1 MEEKQKEQT
10 ILNELYQKQ
19 PLTSEQED
27 IIMKQIIYLEK
38 CLKEHKDDKI
48 TRNDIKKLRKCM
60 E

>member
-1 MEEKQKEQT
+1 MEEKQKEQN

-38 CLKEHKDDKI
+38 CLKENKDDKI

>member
-10 ILNELYQKQ
+10 ILNELYKKQ

-38 CLKEHKDDKI
+38 CLKENKDDKI